1 MNTIVNTHYIP
12 AIFVASYRLLALLL
26 ENRTQCD

>member
-1 MNTIVNTHYIP
+1 MNQIVNTHYIP
-12 AIFVASYRLLALLL
+12 TIFVTSYRLLALLL